1 MTTGTKVI
9 VRGIQSRQD
18 AQERQAILDWLID
31 TNFGAQQSDV
41 FAARQPG
48 TCQWLL
54 HSAEYR
60 NWVDHGD
67 QTLYCP
73 GIPGA
78 GKTILSSIVINDLE
92 TRFDTDST
100 VGIAYIYCNFRSQQS
115 QDIRMLVASVLKQLC
130 QRQLDIP
137 HAIKALYS
145 KWEITKRKPQIEELR
160 VVLRTVAKLFSRVYL
175 VVDALDEWQNTEGD
189 RSSMLNE
196 LLVLQA
202 ETYLNLFATSRP
214 VGDVKKYFS
223 GLPAIDISAS
233 HEDIALYVQ
242 GHQNLLPAFV
252 IQTPGL
258 LETIKETLSEA
269 SQGM

>member
-1 MTTGTKVI
+1 MTTETKVI

-18 AQERQAILDWLID
+18 VQEKQAILDWLID

-54 HSAEYR
+54 NSAKYR

-92 TRFDTDST
+92 TKVDIDST
-100 VGIAYIYCNFRSQQS
+100 VGVAYIYCNFRSQQS

-145 KWEITKRKPQIEELR
+145 KCKIMQKKPQIEELR

-214 VGDVKKYFS
+214 VGDIEKYFS

-233 HEDIALYVQ
+233 QEDIALYIE
-242 GHQNLLPAFV
+242 GHRNLLPEFV